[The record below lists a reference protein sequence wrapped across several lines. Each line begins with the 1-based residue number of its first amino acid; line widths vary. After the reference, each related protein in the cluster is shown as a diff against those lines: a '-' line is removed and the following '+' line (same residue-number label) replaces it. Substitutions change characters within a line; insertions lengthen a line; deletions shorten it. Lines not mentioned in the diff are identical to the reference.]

1 METSFPIEIILDGC
15 DLSDEIFFQLCQC
28 NEIWQ
33 FERSATNQ
41 LVIMPLADGE
51 TSNRNANLTYQLSIW
66 NQKTKLGVAFGSST
80 GFTLP
85 NGAVRS
91 PDATWIPTEKWWS
104 LSQYERER
112 FAPLSL
118 DFVVELLAANERLDV
133 TQAKLHEYIENG
145 TRLGWLINRKTK
157 TVEIYRPDQNVEILD
172 SPEKLN
178 GEDVLV
184 GFELDLSTIW

>member
-1 METSFPIEIILDGC
+1 MEISFPIELDLDGC
-15 DLSDEIFFQLCQC
+15 DLSEEQFFQLCQC
-28 NEIWQ
+28 NEIWK

-51 TSNRNANLTYQLSIW
+51 TSNRNANLTYQLSLW
-66 NQKTKLGVAFGSST
+66 NRQTKLGIGFGSST

-91 PDATWIPTEKWWS
+91 PDAAWIPTEKWQS
-104 LSQYERER
+104 LSQNERER

-118 DFVVELLAANERLDV
+118 DFVVELLATHEQLDI
-133 TQAKLHEYIENG
+133 TQAKLHEYVRNG
-145 TRLGWLINRKTK
+145 TRLGWLINQKTK
-157 TVEIYRPDQNVEILD
+157 QVEIYRPNQDVEVLN
-172 SPEKLN
+172 SPTTIS

-184 GFELDLSTIW
+184 GFELDLETI